1 MTSVSEETRLNDGE
15 QPKLQQEA
23 IDPPELAPQFEGH
36 TDEPLRVYSEQG
48 DTNQE
53 KEENKPEDPVSVE
66 ENAPHDSI
74 LVSRD
79 ESPPEAQAADD
90 DPTAPIATTATNETE
105 AVPVPGRL
113 TEEAVEE
120 LNRNDDNTA
129 LLLERLSLGLDAP
142 ISNLHEVVE
151 PSSSLATNPS
161 STPTLSSEF
170 ESQPGTASL
179 SESFSQQIDDSLQ
192 EGLSPEE
199 QNELINVRL
208 AISLENPPHVEV
220 SPDILDRSASIITLP
235 PSTPHSAV
243 LSAEESSTNLIDMS
257 AAAGEV
263 TPTNEYPPL
272 LNAESGT
279 ESSMIS
285 QLANPSDSQRG
296 ITEQDLPTDSDPQ
309 DMLNTRLELGLQT
322 PVQAKLVNLPD
333 PTESVT
339 ALPPSTPRPEDLPT
353 SSIESFQIELE
364 AGDKDALV
372 LDASSPER
380 GEEPSLTQNGTG
392 DNPTK
397 EVEEDRL
404 IDVAPRE
411 DHNTQVTQPDLIED
425 VNVPPAL
432 PESREEQP
440 TPIVE
445 GERDTKVE
453 NTLGPQDVKLNAPT
467 TIHSEKPLTPEPGVD
482 HPDEGTNEDV
492 KDMKKDEDSTEENS
506 GQVDD
511 SPSKTLE
518 KSGSAESLPVPVPS
532 LVNVDD
538 PREEFTNTVPP
549 VIVEPS
555 SIIPDAD
562 LEVISEPLGQGEETA
577 EVTTTVEPE
586 EKRST
591 PTPSHSKLRPDGYMT
606 GVLYV
611 ETPAGSDHSV
621 PVGIPGATNGV
632 DYLSSGSSG
641 DLLATSEPP
650 QIVSSAPK
658 DGLHVPIHIRE
669 TRVEDEGRPEV
680 QRLLSTTP
688 EAPTSPRDELQDTSH
703 IATPIA
709 MPVAIPESI
718 PPLISDANVDDV
730 PTVQITAPEKD
741 LDFVEDA
748 RSERSVGTSVAPI
761 APNSPRFITPI
772 PTPSMDSTTF
782 SLYQLNEAGT
792 PQPLTAEA
800 VERLP
805 ESTDPVSELAPELKE
820 ALDSSVIQEVPL
832 SAVDDDGEIRRTPL
846 EPVAEDS
853 TNTTTQ
859 LSNAQAN
866 RPRHSSTP
874 STWSIHRTSGW
885 FHPGANIPGR
895 PSLEIVEG
903 EFSRPQ
909 PRSASAAYPPDKVST
924 ETGKPKSKDDSGCI
938 IF

>member
-322 PVQAKLVNLPD
+322 PRVLRLYHLLHHAQKIYPHHQLRVFKSNWK
-333 PTESVT
+333 
-339 ALPPSTPRPEDLPT
+339 PEIKMLW
-353 SSIESFQIELE
+353 FW
-364 AGDKDALV
+364 
-372 LDASSPER
+372 
-380 GEEPSLTQNGTG
+380 
-392 DNPTK
+392 
-397 EVEEDRL
+397 
-404 IDVAPRE
+404 
-411 DHNTQVTQPDLIED
+411 
-425 VNVPPAL
+425 
-432 PESREEQP
+432 
-440 TPIVE
+440 
-445 GERDTKVE
+445 
-453 NTLGPQDVKLNAPT
+453 
-467 TIHSEKPLTPEPGVD
+467 
-482 HPDEGTNEDV
+482 
-492 KDMKKDEDSTEENS
+492 
-506 GQVDD
+506 
-511 SPSKTLE
+511 
-518 KSGSAESLPVPVPS
+518 
-532 LVNVDD
+532 
-538 PREEFTNTVPP
+538 
-549 VIVEPS
+549 
-555 SIIPDAD
+555 
-562 LEVISEPLGQGEETA
+562 
-577 EVTTTVEPE
+577 
-586 EKRST
+586 
-591 PTPSHSKLRPDGYMT
+591 
-606 GVLYV
+606 
-611 ETPAGSDHSV
+611 
-621 PVGIPGATNGV
+621 
-632 DYLSSGSSG
+632 
-641 DLLATSEPP
+641 
-650 QIVSSAPK
+650 
-658 DGLHVPIHIRE
+658 
-669 TRVEDEGRPEV
+669 
-680 QRLLSTTP
+680 
-688 EAPTSPRDELQDTSH
+688 
-703 IATPIA
+703 
-709 MPVAIPESI
+709 MPHH
-718 PPLISDANVDDV
+718 
-730 PTVQITAPEKD
+730 Q
-741 LDFVEDA
+741 
-748 RSERSVGTSVAPI
+748 
-761 APNSPRFITPI
+761 
-772 PTPSMDSTTF
+772 
-782 SLYQLNEAGT
+782 NEAKNLHSRRMEPAT
-792 PQPLTAEA
+792 TLQ
-800 VERLP
+800 
-805 ESTDPVSELAPELKE
+805 KKW
-820 ALDSSVIQEVPL
+820 
-832 SAVDDDGEIRRTPL
+832 RRT
-846 EPVAEDS
+846 
-853 TNTTTQ
+853 
-859 LSNAQAN
+859 
-866 RPRHSSTP
+866 
-874 STWSIHRTSGW
+874 G
-885 FHPGANIPGR
+885 
-895 PSLEIVEG
+895 
-903 EFSRPQ
+903 
-909 PRSASAAYPPDKVST
+909 
-924 ETGKPKSKDDSGCI
+924 
-938 IF
+938 